1 MPFVATAVEQ
11 RGQVDEP
18 GLISRVLAGDRDAAR
33 VLYDA
38 HAPRI
43 YRLIHRLTGDPE
55 LGRELT
61 QDTFVRA
68 FAQLARFRG
77 EAALA
82 TWLHRIAITV
92 TSNGMRKVRRLRER
106 ETPFDDAFDEG
117 SGEGRATAGR
127 DGMAMHARAHPE
139 VDPDLRT
146 RLGEAID
153 ALPESLRV
161 TVVMH
166 DIEGYTHAEIAAAMG
181 VAEGTSK
188 SRLFDARARLRVA
201 LADFAADRDITG
213 AGS

>member
-1 MPFVATAVEQ
+1 MPFAATVVEQ
-11 RGQVDEP
+11 RDPVDEP
-18 GLISRVLAGDRDAAR
+18 ALITRVLAGDRDAAR

-43 YRLIHRLTGDPE
+43 YRLIYRLTGDSE

-82 TWLHRIAITV
+82 TWLHRIAVTV

-106 ETPFDDAFDEG
+106 ETPFEDAFDDAGG
-117 SGEGRATAGR
+117 SGMVPHDEMVVHSHAHRA
-127 DGMAMHARAHPE
+127 E
-139 VDPDLRT
+139 IDPDLRA
-146 RLGEAID
+146 RLGEAIG

-161 TVVMH
+161 TLVMH
-166 DIEGYTHAEIAAAMG
+166 DLEGYTHAEIAATTG

-201 LADFAADRDITG
+201 LADFATD
-213 AGS
+213 